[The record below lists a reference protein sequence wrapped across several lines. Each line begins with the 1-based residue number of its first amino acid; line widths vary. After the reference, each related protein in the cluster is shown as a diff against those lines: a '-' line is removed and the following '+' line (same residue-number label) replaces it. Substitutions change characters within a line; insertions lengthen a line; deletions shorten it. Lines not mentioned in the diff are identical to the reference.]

1 MSDEEVYRGQKFF
14 ENISSDLKLVL
25 ENERGMWASE
35 GRNLVCMPPPFK
47 EFKDCPVATEE

>member
-1 MSDEEVYRGQKFF
+1 VSDEEVYRGQKFF